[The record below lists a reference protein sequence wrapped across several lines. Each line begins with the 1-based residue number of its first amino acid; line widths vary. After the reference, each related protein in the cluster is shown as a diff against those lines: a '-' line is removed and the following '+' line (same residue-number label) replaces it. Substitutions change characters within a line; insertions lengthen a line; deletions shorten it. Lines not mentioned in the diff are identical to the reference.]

1 MSYNCDIVIFTARF
15 GNGHMSVTNSIND
28 ALLKKNSDLNIK
40 IVDFFELVYPN
51 FYEIQYKAFE
61 FSVKNTPKLY
71 KLYYQANDK
80 FNKLEQKIEQKAEKK
95 DLRNP
100 FKLLITMQRLDNFL
114 KELKPRVILST
125 FPTCTRFISRYKQM
139 MSKDITLCTCITDV
153 VDKYEWIAQNN
164 DIYFVPTED
173 IKDSLMLKGIDE
185 KKLIVTGIP
194 VKQEF
199 YDDLNYN
206 IVHEPHNI
214 NVKEE
219 FTILLMG
226 GGMGVLPEDEE
237 FYEWISKF
245 EPFRILIVTGNNKQ
259 LYNKLK
265 KFNKK
270 SNIQVLGYCEFI
282 PKLMKKSN
290 VIVTK
295 PGGITLFESI
305 ASKLPLIVFNTDLG
319 QEIENAKYI
328 QSKGIGYVE
337 DSKEGLKERL
347 VELYINK
354 KQYNNIV
361 CNIEKASKNMNMD
374 ILVETL
380 TEEIKKSSVKR
391 L

>member
-1 MSYNCDIVIFTARF
+1 MNYNCDIVIFTARF
-15 GNGHMSVTNSIND
+15 GNGHMSVTNSINS
-28 ALLKKNSDLNIK
+28 ALIKKNPDLNIQ

-80 FNKLEQKIEQKAEKK
+80 FNKLEQKIEQKAEEK

-100 FKLLITMQRLDNFL
+100 FKPLVTMQRLDKFL
-114 KELKPRVILST
+114 KELNPKLILST

-139 MSKDITLCTCITDV
+139 MSKDITLCTCLTDV
-153 VDKYEWIAQNN
+153 VDKYEWIARNN
-164 DIYFVPTED
+164 DIYFVPTDD
-173 IKDSLMLKGIDE
+173 IKDSLMSKGIDS

-194 VKQEF
+194 VRQEF
-199 YDDLNYN
+199 YMDLDCSIVEKILDIDIKQDDF
-206 IVHEPHNI
+206 V
-214 NVKEE
+214 
-219 FTILLMG
+219 ILLMG

-237 FYEWISKF
+237 FYEWLSKF
-245 EPFRILIVTGNNKQ
+245 EPFKVIIVTGNNKQ
-259 LYNKLK
+259 IYNKLK

-270 SNIQVLGYCEFI
+270 ININVLGYCKFI
-282 PKLMKKSN
+282 PELMKKSN

-328 QSKGIGYVE
+328 KNKGIGYVE

-354 KQYNNIV
+354 KQHKNVVY
-361 CNIEKASKNMNMD
+361 NIEKASKNMNIDM
-374 ILVETL
+374 LVDTLIEET
-380 TEEIKKSSVKR
+380 KKC
-391 L
+391 

>member
-1 MSYNCDIVIFTARF
+1 MDYNCDIVIFTAKF
-15 GNGHMSVTNSIND
+15 GNGHISVTNSINN
-28 ALLKKNSDLNIK
+28 ALMKNNPDLNIK

-51 FYEIQYKAFE
+51 FYEINYKAFE

-71 KLYYQANDK
+71 KLYYQANEQ
-80 FNKLEQKIEQKAEKK
+80 FNKLEHKIEQKVEEK

-100 FKLLITMQRLDNFL
+100 FKPLITMQRLDKFL

-125 FPTCTRFISRYKQM
+125 FPTCTRFISRYKQIFD
-139 MSKDITLCTCITDV
+139 KDMALCTCITDV
-153 VDKYEWIAQNN
+153 VDKYEWIARKN

-173 IKDSLMLKGIDE
+173 IKDSLMSKGIDS

-194 VKQEF
+194 IKQDF
-199 YDDLNYN
+199 YDDLDCS
-206 IVHEPHNI
+206 IVEK
-214 NVKEE
+214 NVHLDIKEDD
-219 FTILLMG
+219 FVILFMG

-237 FYEWISKF
+237 FYESLSKF
-245 EPFRILIVTGNNKQ
+245 EPFKVVIVTGNNKQ

-265 KFNKK
+265 KLNKK
-270 SNIQVLGYCEFI
+270 TNISVLGYCEFI
-282 PKLMKKSN
+282 PELMKKSN

-305 ASKLPLIVFNTDLG
+305 ASNLPLIVFNTELG

-328 QSKGIGYVE
+328 KNKGIGYVE

-354 KQYNNIV
+354 KQYKSVV

-380 TEEIKKSSVKR
+380 IEEIKNAD
-391 L
+391 